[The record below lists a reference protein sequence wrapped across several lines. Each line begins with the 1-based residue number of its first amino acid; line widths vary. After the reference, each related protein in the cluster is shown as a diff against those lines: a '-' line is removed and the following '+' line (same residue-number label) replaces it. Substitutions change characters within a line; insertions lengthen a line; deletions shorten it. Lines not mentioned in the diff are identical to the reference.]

1 MLRSLI
7 MIFIVCLALCSCRND
22 NSGLGPVMAENL
34 EATWIVVEASRNN
47 RPALSLEKSE
57 FYIRDS
63 LFSTNFLPDT
73 SSYPYSYDGQKIVLL
88 DEGKSVFHVS
98 RKALDTL
105 IFETEIKN
113 FDFKFIAVKKIKEN
127 D

>member
-1 MLRSLI
+1 MRSLI
-7 MIFIVCLALCSCRND
+7 ILFLVWLGLFSCRND
-22 NSGLGPVMAENL
+22 SSGLGHVMAENL
-34 EATWIVVEASRNN
+34 EATWVVMEASRNN

-73 SSYPYSYDGQKIVLL
+73 SSYPYSYDGEKIVLL
-88 DEGKSVFHVS
+88 DKAKSVFHVS
-98 RKALDTL
+98 RKAPDTL
-105 IFETEIKN
+105 IFKTEIKN
-113 FDFKFIAVKKIKEN
+113 FDFKFIAVKKMEEN

>member
-1 MLRSLI
+1 
-7 MIFIVCLALCSCRND
+7 
-22 NSGLGPVMAENL
+22 MAENL
-34 EATWIVVEASRNN
+34 QATWVVVEASRNN

-73 SSYPYSYDGQKIVLL
+73 NSYPYSYDGQKIILM
-88 DEGKSVFHVS
+88 DEAKSEFRVS
-98 RKALDTL
+98 RKAPDTL
-105 IFETEIKN
+105 IFKTEIKN
-113 FDFKFIAVKKIKEN
+113 FDFKFIAVKKMKEN